1 MRSALLVELPK
12 VWQILQSPSAP
23 VQGLKPV
30 QALKHAW
37 KEAPMNSK
45 PASTQHRN
53 APQIP
58 LTFAGFLAVS
68 CYSETKHL
76 ITPLACV

>member
-1 MRSALLVELPK
+1 MRSALLVELPEA
-12 VWQILQSPSAP
+12 WQILQSPPAP
-23 VQGLKPV
+23 VQGLK
-30 QALKHAW
+30 HAW
-37 KEAPMNSK
+37 KEVPMNSK